1 MQSKDRKYPNKRRSR
16 NPSGS
21 HQPAALPKTSAPANL
36 PKSRAIQ
43 SSAQSLLRAAADSS
57 AIRAWT
63 EAVLER
69 NGRKPIIVVANSAA
83 QSLLLA
89 YLVSQQASVGRVWAV
104 VPDARALDVLA
115 TNYET
120 WGADAIIFQDI
131 EAVATD
137 GAFLDPEVEAERLDA
152 LQRLASGPS
161 NAPVIT
167 TLAALGRPVPNS
179 QAIKASKMRLARS
192 TSHDMD
198 TIIARLTEA
207 GFERVTQVAHRQQ
220 FAVRGGILDV
230 FPLQQ
235 PEPVRIE
242 FDGEVIESIRFFDIH
257 QQTTTSTTDVCELM
271 LTAPEPSRPLWES
284 FHSKGDLLVA
294 IDCETSLPECSA
306 HIASTQNAPGAALA
320 ISEPDIG
327 HFDAGDLILD
337 TAARER
343 LIGQLVA
350 WRKSGWSV
358 VFVCNNEGE
367 IDRLRDFLHGADVHT
382 DGFEFLTGSLGESFV
397 IPDAKLA
404 ALSDA
409 SLFGRYRQTAG
420 RRRQLRR
427 AAMQAAR
434 APVDFSDI
442 EEGETVVHVE
452 HGIAIYNGLS
462 RIADAQGIERDAL
475 ELEFA
480 ESAKLYVPIEH
491 AYLVGR
497 YVGVGKKS
505 PKLSKLGD
513 GRWQKARRAAE
524 KAVFDY
530 AAHLLELHA
539 ERESAQGHAFQPDT
553 RWQEEFEQAFLFKET
568 PDQLQAI
575 ADAKA
580 DMESPRPMDRLICGD
595 VGFGKT
601 EVAIRAAFKAVM
613 DGMQV
618 AMLVPTTVLAQQHV
632 RTLRERMS
640 DYPIVISEMS
650 RFVPPAEQTRTIKG
664 LAEGAVDIVV
674 GTHRLLSSDV
684 VFKSLGLLVVDEEQ
698 RFGVLH
704 KEKLKERFR
713 LVDVL
718 TLSATP
724 IPRTLY
730 LSLMGARDM
739 SVIETP
745 PANRLPVETVICPY
759 DERVIRDAINR
770 ELARGGQ
777 VFFLHNRVGTISHM
791 RERIAHLCP
800 QARIDIGHGQ
810 MPEDELEEVMHR
822 FVDGQTDVLLST
834 TIIESGL
841 DIPNANTILI
851 DRADRFGLA
860 DLYQLRG
867 RVGRA
872 QAKAFAYFLLP
883 RDMVTRATASKR
895 IAAIRQYS
903 DLGAGFRVAMR
914 DLEIRGAGNLLGTA
928 QSGHIVAVGFDL
940 YCQLL
945 KQAVARLRGEKPAFR
960 AEAILDLDFTIT
972 NEAAWEAL
980 NDRSRCA
987 PAFLPAA
994 MLPDADVRIQCYREL
1009 AEATSQHETATLRKA
1024 WRDRFGP
1031 LPPAIDN
1038 LLVCADIRIAA
1049 ATRKITKVQT
1059 NECKLMLT
1067 RNGSLLMPDGR
1078 FPRLTASDPNSNLR
1092 FILDL
1097 IHQL

>member
-1 MQSKDRKYPNKRRSR
+1 MRAIHKTGKSARSR
-16 NPSGS
+16 NESGPS
-21 HQPAALPKTSAPANL
+21 QT
-36 PKSRAIQ
+36 
-43 SSAQSLLRAAADSS
+43 LLQAAAVSPALCRWIESVCAKSS
-57 AIRAWT
+57 E
-63 EAVLER
+63 EAPL
-69 NGRKPIIVVANSAA
+69 IVAPHGAA

-89 YLVSQQASVGRVWAV
+89 MLRKRLLKRGRLWV
-104 VPDARALDVLA
+104 VAPDMRALDALA

-120 WGADAIIFQDI
+120 WAEDAIVIQSSD
-131 EAVATD
+131 AVAS
-137 GAFLDPEVEAERLDA
+137 ASALPDPEVEAERLDA
-152 LQRLASGPS
+152 LQRLACGPQD
-161 NAPVIT
+161 APVFT
-167 TLAALGRPVPNS
+167 TPEALTALAPSGRS
-179 QAIKASKMRLARS
+179 LAESRLRIARS
-192 TSHDMD
+192 
-198 TIIARLTEA
+198 IRLSTEELITRLHET
-207 GFERVTQVAHRQQ
+207 GFERVHQVAHRQQ
-220 FAVRGGILDV
+220 YAVRGGIVDL

-235 PEPVRIE
+235 AEPVRIE
-242 FDGEVIESIRFFDIH
+242 FDSDTVESIRFFDIH
-257 QQTTTSTTDVCELM
+257 QQTTTRTADACEL
-271 LTAPEPSRPLWES
+271 LLVAPEPTAPLWQEY
-284 FHSKGDLLVA
+284 HRPGDLLVA
-294 IDCETSLPECSA
+294 VDCEPPLLECA
-306 HIASTQNAPGAALA
+306 ARIASQPSDAGTEAA
-320 ISEPDIG
+320 IIEPDTG

-343 LIGQLVA
+343 LIAQLIA
-350 WRKSGWSV
+350 WRNAAWHIC
-358 VFVCNNEGE
+358 FVCNNTGE
-367 IDRLRDFLHGADVHT
+367 IERLRDFLHGADVHT
-382 DGFEFLTGSLGESFV
+382 DDFLFITGSLSASFA
-397 IPDAKLA
+397 IPDARVA
-404 ALSDA
+404 VLSDS

-420 RRRQLRR
+420 RRRQLQR
-427 AAMQAAR
+427 AAMQTAR
-434 APVDFSDI
+434 TPVDFSDI
-442 EEGETVVHVE
+442 EEGEPVVHVE
-452 HGIAIYNGLS
+452 HGIALYNGMS
-462 RIADAQGIERDAL
+462 RMTDAQGIERDAL

-480 ESAKLYVPIEH
+480 EGAKLYVPIEH

-497 YVGVGKKS
+497 YVGIGKKS

-553 RWQEEFEQAFLFKET
+553 RWQEEFEQSFLHTET
-568 PDQLQAI
+568 PDQLKAI
-575 ADAKA
+575 ADTKA

-613 DGMQV
+613 DGKQV
-618 AMLVPTTVLAQQHV
+618 AMLVPTTVLAQQHG

-640 DYPIVISEMS
+640 DYPVVIREMS
-650 RFVPPAEQTRTIKG
+650 RFVPPSEQARTLAG
-664 LAEGAVDIVV
+664 LADGSVDIVV
-674 GTHRLLSSDV
+674 GTHRLLSADV
-684 VFKSLGLLVVDEEQ
+684 SFKSLGLLIVDEEQ

-704 KEKLKERFR
+704 KERLKERFR

-745 PANRLPVETVICPY
+745 PPNRLPVETIICPY
-759 DERVIRDAINR
+759 DERIIRDAINR
-770 ELARGGQ
+770 ELSRGGQ
-777 VFFLHNRVGTISHM
+777 VYFLHNRVGTISHM

-800 QARIDIGHGQ
+800 KARIDIGHGQ

-822 FVDGQTDVLLST
+822 FVNGQTDVLLST

-872 QAKAFAYFLLP
+872 QSKAYAYFLLP
-883 RDMVTRATASKR
+883 RDMMSGSMANKR
-895 IAAIRQYS
+895 ISAIRQYS

-945 KQAVARLRGEKPAFR
+945 KQAVARLKGEKPAPR
-960 AEAILDLDFTIT
+960 AEVVMALDFVVT

-980 NDRSRCA
+980 DDKARFS
-987 PAFLPAA
+987 PSFFPTSL
-994 MLPDADVRIQCYREL
+994 LPDANLRIQCHRAL
-1009 AEATSQHETATLRKA
+1009 AEASSPRETASLRKA

-1031 LPPAIDN
+1031 LPPAINN
-1038 LLVCADIRIAA
+1038 LLVCADIRIAGA
-1049 ATRKITKVQT
+1049 SRKITRVET
-1059 NECKLMLT
+1059 REGRLMLT

-1078 FPRLTASDPNSNLR
+1078 FPRLTASDPDLNLR
-1092 FILDL
+1092 AILDF
-1097 IHQL
+1097 INQL